1 MNIQKQLETINSLE
15 INERINYIN
24 DILTIVYKFE
34 NLNNDNELQGLSILD
49 CLKEIRLSRFVESDM
64 DLRLLD
70 GALIIARSLKNHN
83 KRLLELLN
91 DAIYYSN
98 YYPEKYN
105 KSELKKEIAKIESF
119 KA

>member
-1 MNIQKQLETINSLE
+1 MNIQKQIEIINSLE
-15 INERINYIN
+15 VNERINHIN
-24 DILTIVYKFE
+24 DLLIMVSKFE
-34 NLNNDNELQGLSILD
+34 TLINDNEIQGLSILD
-49 CLKEIRLSRFVESDM
+49 CLSNIRASRFVESDM
-64 DLRLLD
+64 DIKLLD
-70 GALIIARSLKNHN
+70 GSLIIARNLKNHK

-105 KSELKKEIAKIESF
+105 KSELKKEIAKIESS